1 VTGSGLGK
9 GELILDYQIVDAHC
23 DTVGLFGSENSKYD
37 FTRRNESGHLDLPR
51 MREGGIKLQFFA
63 LYIKEEYTRI
73 GALRYCLQLLDSYYE
88 TMQRCRD
95 DLQTVYSTAD
105 LQEALKGPKTAAL
118 LSVEGGEA
126 LEGELAV
133 LRMLFRLGVRSL
145 GLTWNHPN
153 QLASGVG
160 EGVQGDGLKVFGR
173 QVIREMNRLGMVID
187 LAHINEAGFR
197 EALAESRAPVIVS
210 HANAR
215 AICDHPRNLSDD
227 QLRRLRDCGG
237 VIGLTFY
244 PEFVASQ
251 NATID
256 NLLDHFVHVAAVAG
270 TDHLGFGSDFDG
282 IEQVLEGLEDVTG
295 MPRLVEELRR
305 RGFSAADI
313 EKITSRNFIRV
324 LEKVLP
330 AGPGS

>member
-1 VTGSGLGK
+1 
-9 GELILDYQIVDAHC
+9 
-23 DTVGLFGSENSKYD
+23 
-37 FTRRNESGHLDLPR
+37 
-51 MREGGIKLQFFA
+51 
-63 LYIKEEYTRI
+63 
-73 GALRYCLQLLDSYYE
+73 
-88 TMQRCRD
+88 
-95 DLQTVYSTAD
+95 
-105 LQEALKGPKTAAL
+105 
-118 LSVEGGEA
+118 
-126 LEGELAV
+126 
-133 LRMLFRLGVRSL
+133 
-145 GLTWNHPN
+145 
-153 QLASGVG
+153 
-160 EGVQGDGLKVFGR
+160 
-173 QVIREMNRLGMVID
+173 MVID

-270 TDHLGFGSDFDG
+270 IDHLGFGSDFDG